1 MRVIFPSLLLLA
13 VPLTAGADLNWP
25 SFRGGT
31 HAGVAEAPTLP
42 DVWGADKNVVWKVEI
57 PGSGWSSPVVWGE
70 RVFVTSVR
78 TDGKEL
84 EPRKGLYIQDLNG
97 KTPEG
102 EHRWQVHCLDWQT
115 GKTLWTRDAFKGK
128 PASTIH
134 IKNSLAS
141 ETPVTDGERV
151 YAYFGNVGLAC
162 YDNAGKEVWSQK
174 WEPRKTRM
182 GWGTAAS
189 PALHGDRLY
198 VVNDNEEKSFL
209 VALDK
214 RTGQQ
219 VWKVDRDELSNWA
232 TPFVWQ
238 NEKRTEIVT
247 AGSGKVRSYD
257 LDGKPLWEFAGM
269 SVLSIPSPFASDG
282 LLYVSSGYVL
292 DPLIKPVYALRPGAA
307 GNITLKPDET
317 KNDFIAW
324 AQRQAGPY
332 NPSPLVYGG
341 LLYVLYDR
349 GFLSCYDAKTGELV
363 YEKQR
368 LNAGAFTASPWAYDG
383 KVFCLSEDGDT
394 FVVRAGR
401 EFKLLGKNSLDEM
414 TLATPALA
422 NGSLVIRTQGKLYRI
437 EKKAEKSEK

>member
-1 MRVIFPSLLLLA
+1 MRVLLFALILVVSIAPS
-13 VPLTAGADLNWP
+13 TNADPNWP
-25 SFRGGT
+25 SFRGGSR
-31 HAGVAEAPTLP
+31 AGVAEAKTLP
-42 DVWGADKNVVWKVEI
+42 DVWGVDQNVVWKVEI
-57 PGSGWSSPVVWGE
+57 PGRGWSSPVVWGD
-70 RVFVTSVR
+70 RVFVTSVQ
-78 TDGKEL
+78 TDGKPL

-102 EHRWQVHCLDWQT
+102 EHRWQVHCLDWKT

-128 PASTIH
+128 AASTIH

-162 YDNAGKEVWSQK
+162 YDNDGKEVWSQK
-174 WEPRKTRM
+174 WEPRKMRM

-189 PALHGDRLY
+189 PALHGDRLFI
-198 VVNDNEEKSFL
+198 VNDNEEKKSYL

-214 RTGQQ
+214 RTGKE
-219 VWKVDRDELSNWA
+219 VWKVDRDEQSNWA

-257 LDGKPLWEFAGM
+257 LDGQLLWEFAGM
-269 SVLSIPSPFASDG
+269 SILSIPSPFAGNG
-282 LLYVSSGYVL
+282 LLYVSSGYVM
-292 DPLIKPVYALRPGAA
+292 DPFIKPVYAVRPGAA
-307 GNITLKPDET
+307 GDITPKADET

-324 AQRQAGPY
+324 LHRQAGPY
-332 NPSPLVYGG
+332 NPSPLVYDD

-349 GFLSCYDAKTGELV
+349 GFLSCYEAKTGKLV

-368 LNAGAFTASPWAYDG
+368 LGPGAFTASPWAYGG

-394 FVVRAGR
+394 VVVQAGR

-414 TLATPALA
+414 CLATPALA
-422 NGSLVIRTQGKLYRI
+422 HGSLLIRTQGKLYRI
-437 EKKAEKSEK
+437 EKKAEQP